1 MSAAEKTNLLNL
13 DRQAMQDF
21 FAAHGEKPF
30 RATQVI
36 QWIHQ
41 YGVDDFD
48 AMTNLSKEL
57 RARLKDIAEIRVPE
71 IAQDQVAADG
81 TRKWLLRLDDGNA
94 IETVF
99 IPEEDRGTLC
109 VSSQVGCTLN
119 CSFCST
125 GHQGFNRSLTVAE
138 IISQLL
144 VANRALGRDPKGEP
158 RSSQPIQGTTT
169 SSAPWSVPPTP
180 SEGFRLLPPRS
191 LLEGGRN
198 GPRSSRRREERGER
212 IITNVVLM
220 GMGEPLL
227 NFDNVVPAM
236 RLMLDD
242 YGYGL
247 SRRRVTLSTAGVVPM
262 IDRLREECPVSLAV
276 SLHAPN
282 DALRDQLVPL
292 NKKYPI
298 RELLEACRRYCAD
311 SPRSRVTFEYVML
324 DGVNDSV
331 EHAHELVR
339 ILRDVPSKVN
349 LIPFNP
355 FPQTHYRRSPRPV
368 IDRFRD
374 VLIAAG
380 LTTITRKTR
389 GDDIDAACGQL
400 AGQVQDRTRRR
411 ERLAIRTGQ
420 A

>member
-1 MSAAEKTNLLNL
+1 
-13 DRQAMQDF
+13 MQEF
-21 FAAHGEKPF
+21 FVGVGEKPF

-48 AMTNLSKEL
+48 AMTNLGKEL
-57 RARLKDIAEIRVPE
+57 RARLREMAEIRLPE
-71 IAQDQVAADG
+71 IIQDQTASDG
-81 TRKWLLRLDDGNA
+81 TRKWLLRLDGGNA

-99 IPEEDRGTLC
+99 IPEENRGTLC

-125 GHQGFNRSLTVAE
+125 GQQGFNRSLTVAE

-144 VANRALGRDPKGEP
+144 VANRALGRDPKGD
-158 RSSQPIQGTTT
+158 
-169 SSAPWSVPPTP
+169 
-180 SEGFRLLPPRS
+180 
-191 LLEGGRN
+191 
-198 GPRSSRRREERGER
+198 R

-227 NFDNVVPAM
+227 NFDNVLPAM

-242 YGYGL
+242 YAYGL

-262 IDRLREECPVSLAV
+262 LERLREECPVSLAV

-282 DALRDQLVPL
+282 DVLRDQLVPL
-292 NKKYPI
+292 NKKYAI
-298 RELLEACRRYCAD
+298 QELLEACRRYCAD

-324 DGVNDSV
+324 EGVNDSV
-331 EHAHELVR
+331 EHAHELVE
-339 ILRDVPSKVN
+339 LLQTVPSKVN
-349 LIPFNP
+349 LIPFNT
-355 FPQTHYRRSPRPV
+355 FPQTQYRCSSKAV
-368 IDRFRD
+368 IDRFRE

-400 AGQVQDRTRRR
+400 AGRVQDRTRRR
-411 ERLAIRTGQ
+411 ERLTIKASQ

>member
-1 MSAAEKTNLLNL
+1 VSAAEKTNLLNL
-13 DRQAMQDF
+13 DRTAMQEF
-21 FAAHGEKPF
+21 FVGIGEKPF

-48 AMTNLSKEL
+48 AMTNLGKEL
-57 RARLKDIAEIRVPE
+57 RARLRDTAEIHVPE
-71 IAQDQVAADG
+71 IIQDQTAADG
-81 TRKWLLRLDDGNA
+81 TRKWLLRLNDGNA

-144 VANRALGRDPKGEP
+144 VANHALGRDPKGD
-158 RSSQPIQGTTT
+158 
-169 SSAPWSVPPTP
+169 
-180 SEGFRLLPPRS
+180 
-191 LLEGGRN
+191 
-198 GPRSSRRREERGER
+198 R

-227 NFDNVVPAM
+227 NFDNVLPAM

-242 YGYGL
+242 YAYGL

-262 IDRLREECPVSLAV
+262 LERLREECPVSLAV

-298 RELLEACRRYCAD
+298 QELLEACRRYCAD

-324 DGVNDSV
+324 EGINDSI
-331 EHAHELVR
+331 ENAHELAR
-339 ILRDVPSKVN
+339 ILSDVPSKVN

-355 FPQTHYRRSPRPV
+355 FPQTQYRRSSKQA

-400 AGQVQDRTRRR
+400 AGRVQDRTRRR
-411 ERLAIRTGQ
+411 ERLALRTGR

>member
-169 SSAPWSVPPTP
+169 SSSPWS
-180 SEGFRLLPPRS
+180 SG
-191 LLEGGRN
+191 
-198 GPRSSRRREERGER
+198 RREERGER

-227 NFDNVVPAM
+227 NFDMVVPAM

-247 SRRRVTLSTAGVVPM
+247 SRRRVTLSTAGVIPM
-262 IDRLREECPVSLAV
+262 MDRLCEECPVSLAV
-276 SLHAPN
+276 SLHAPS
-282 DALRDQLVPL
+282 DALRNRLVPL

-355 FPQTHYRRSPRPV
+355 FPQTHYQRSPKPV

-411 ERLAIRTGQ
+411 QRLTARTGQ